1 MNLLQNIQ
9 NGTLYN
15 LDCTVFS
22 KVRFSSESPEKATF
36 IFSSDPTASLPEHL
50 LLMPDG
56 EEYDYSSFFYTL
68 SPKVEI
74 CQPGISESVSYLVEG
89 TTRELLTARNEL
101 RIDVSFDIPAVFD
114 EHDKEEIITIKNM
127 SAGGFFF
134 VSEKQYYPDHSLSFI
149 FNNGMTP
156 ILVTAKIRNQRP
168 TRFPKLHGYGCQF
181 FGLSA
186 KTEAAVRNYVFK
198 NEVLQ
203 RKKLENLSQED
214 I

>member
-1 MNLLQNIQ
+1 MNPLLNAQ

-22 KVRFSSESPEKATF
+22 KVRFSSETPESAVF
-36 IFSSDPTASLPEHL
+36 IFSTNPAGILPEHA

-68 SPKVEI
+68 SPEVK
-74 CQPGISESVSYLVEG
+74 PYHSEETGETFYLVNA
-89 TTRELLTARNEL
+89 TTRELLAARNEL

-114 EHDKEEIITIKNM
+114 GHPHEEMITIINM

-134 VSEKQYYPDHSLSFI
+134 VSEKQYDPGKHLSFI
-149 FNNGMTP
+149 FNNGTTP
-156 ILVTAKIRNQRP
+156 IFVTAIIRNERP
-168 TRFPKLHGYGCQF
+168 TRFPNLRGYGCQF

-186 KTEAAVRNYVFK
+186 KTEAAVRNYVFR

-203 RKKLENLSQED
+203 RKKLENDFQ
-214 I
+214 